1 MLPKSC
7 VVSGSVAGQESP
19 SSRRREDRR
28 GAFVGTDETPLLWSP
43 RLGGHLEAARRAA
56 GMRRTGLA
64 AQLGVSEE
72 TIRLWENGSVQPSE
86 ARLVR
91 LIALV
96 SLGAADWPATADPVP
111 ELPAIARR
119 LVAERKERGTTQAA
133 VVKAMD
139 VPHATYAG
147 WETGRSAPGIQW
159 FAKIG
164 TFLGISEVAVAT
176 LCAVPFVVDF
186 AKWPAFGQFVGAR
199 RQELRLNRAEMAEA
213 LGVSVRSVV
222 SWELGYRVPG
232 PKQLTRLA
240 AVLSVEMASLVA
252 ALPRRVVTTTLGDL
266 ILSRQ
271 RELGLCS
278 ADLADLV
285 GTTEATVSRW
295 VHGRSRPV
303 PRNLVRL
310 ADALQMPY
318 VNVVEAAAQAA

>member
-1 MLPKSC
+1 M
-7 VVSGSVAGQESP
+7 VAAE
-19 SSRRREDRR
+19 E
-28 GAFVGTDETPLLWSP
+28 PLKWSP
-43 RLGGHLEAARRAA
+43 RLGAHLEAARRGA
-56 GMRRTGLA
+56 GMRRTELA
-64 AQLGVSEE
+64 GQLGVSEE
-72 TIRLWENGSVQPSE
+72 TIRLWENGAVQPSE

-96 SLGAADWPATADPVP
+96 SLAAADWPAPPDPVV

-119 LVAERKERGTTQAA
+119 LVAERKERGITQAT
-133 VVKAMD
+133 VVKAID

-164 TFLGISEVAVAT
+164 NFLGISEVAVAT
-176 LCAVPFVVDF
+176 LCAVPFTVDF
-186 AKWPAFGQFVGAR
+186 AKWPAFGQFIGAR
-199 RQELRLNRAEMAEA
+199 RQELRLNRADMVAA
-213 LGVSVRSVV
+213 LDVSLGTVV

-252 ALPRRVVTTTLGDL
+252 ALPQRGPTTTLGDL

-271 RELGLCS
+271 RELGLRS
-278 ADLADLV
+278 ADLAQLV

-310 ADALQMPY
+310 AEALKMPY
-318 VNVVEAAAQAA
+318 AHVVDAVAQAA